1 MFVSVYLWFI
11 EFGEFLYIG
20 CSVHC
25 FLLCWSVLHIEK

>member
-25 FLLCWSVLHIEK
+25 FYCVGQFYI